1 MWIAPLA
8 LLAALSLQDDMPA
21 PRVPVLVA
29 DIGRFAPLEASG
41 ETAVGID
48 LASIKP
54 ALDGRTA
61 VDAYFLSEDPNVD
74 PVAGVT
80 YSRVLPSYMTKA
92 TLLVD
97 CSERLVS
104 VTRWSRL
111 TDLGYSISEIPSSA
125 EPITPQP
132 FSQWGSIFQATC
144 SAVEQSRLPVL
155 ESYVLFHERME
166 SMRIAVALRVMAGAS
181 PP

>member
-1 MWIAPLA
+1 MWIVPLA
-8 LLAALSLQDDMPA
+8 LVAALSLQDELPA
-21 PRVPVLVA
+21 PQVPVLTA
-29 DIGRFAPLEASG
+29 DVGRFAPLDAS
-41 ETAVGID
+41 EDKAVGID
-48 LASIKP
+48 LASIEP

-132 FSQWGSIFQATC
+132 LSPWGAVFHATC
-144 SAVEQSRLPVL
+144 SVAEQRRLPVL
-155 ESYVLFHERME
+155 DSYVLFYERME
-166 SMRIAVALRVMAGAS
+166 SMMVNTALRSMTRARL
-181 PP
+181 P